1 MKVLVDD
8 DHSGTLRIIL
18 VPEDRFDSLKLFLI
32 DDHSGS
38 IRISIGAKDFSG
50 FLKIFLLTLRYL
62 RIFKTISLEVKDLF

>member
-1 MKVLVDD
+1 MVLVDD
-8 DHSGTLRIIL
+8 DHSGTLRIFL
-18 VPEDRFDSLKLFLI
+18 VPEDRFDSLKLFLVD

-38 IRISIGAKDFSG
+38 IRISIGAKDFYG